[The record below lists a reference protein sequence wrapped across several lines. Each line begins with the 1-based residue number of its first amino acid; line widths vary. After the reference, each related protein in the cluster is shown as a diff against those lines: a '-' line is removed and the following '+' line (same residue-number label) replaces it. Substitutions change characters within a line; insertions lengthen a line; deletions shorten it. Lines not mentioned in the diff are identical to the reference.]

1 MKVAFSKQV
10 VLSLPIGT
18 HTDTKVTGLVCT
30 VTNSSRRFG
39 VYLSVHGKP
48 VRRSIGN
55 AFDWS
60 VEAAR
65 LEAQTMI
72 SELRKAPAT
81 AKEKA
86 KATTLG
92 QAIELY
98 GEYLVTQAVK
108 HPDYVTKFLT
118 RYWSAYF
125 DRRLDDLSPLELTK
139 EYGTIVKTRGK
150 ATGYQAVKVLRVV
163 FNYAMGLELTAS
175 NPAKLVKTASCKS
188 REVYL
193 DESEIA
199 KLREALAEMA
209 PNPRHF
215 FLLALL
221 TGLRRSN
228 IVRMQWS
235 WIKGDTVVIPA
246 SESKNAER
254 MEIPL
259 VPEALKILDG
269 RRSLDPVYVF
279 PSSHRPGNP
288 VHNVYEWLLELRR
301 KLKVRGVEKVFTIH
315 DLRRSYAVR
324 LVDAGASLP
333 VIAQARGHRSVS
345 STPIY
350 ARVSTETVR
359 SALARVG
366 Q

>member
-48 VRRSIGN
+48 VRRAIGN
-55 AFDWS
+55 VFDWS

-81 AKEKA
+81 PKEKA
-86 KATTLG
+86 KATTFR
-92 QAIELY
+92 QAVELY
-98 GEYLVTQAVK
+98 GEYLETQAVK
-108 HPDYVTKFLT
+108 HPDYATKMMT

-125 DRRLDDLSPLELTK
+125 DRRLDDISPLELTK
-139 EYGTIVKTRGK
+139 EYGTIVKERGK

-279 PSSHRPGNP
+279 PSSHRPGHP

-333 VIAQARGHRSVS
+333 VIAQALGHRSVS